1 MAAGDGTSYLDKLL
15 AAPVQE
21 GHPGIRSRA
30 ARVLWPVA
38 LPHAV
43 VPLTRQLVQ
52 GVGVVVEQG
61 VQDVLDK

>member
-1 MAAGDGTSYLDKLL
+1 MKHGSWRRYLDKLL
-15 AAPVQE
+15 AAPVQQ
-21 GHPGIRSRA
+21 GHPVIRSRA
-30 ARVLWPVA
+30 AGVLWPIA

-43 VPLTRQLVQ
+43 VPVTRQLVQ

>member
-1 MAAGDGTSYLDKLL
+1 MKHGSWRQHLDKLL

-52 GVGVVVEQG
+52 GVRVVVEQG

>member
-1 MAAGDGTSYLDKLL
+1 MKHGSWRRYLDKRQPT
-15 AAPVQE
+15 PVQQ
-21 GHPGIRSRA
+21 GHPVISSRA
-30 ARVLWPVA
+30 ACVLWPVA